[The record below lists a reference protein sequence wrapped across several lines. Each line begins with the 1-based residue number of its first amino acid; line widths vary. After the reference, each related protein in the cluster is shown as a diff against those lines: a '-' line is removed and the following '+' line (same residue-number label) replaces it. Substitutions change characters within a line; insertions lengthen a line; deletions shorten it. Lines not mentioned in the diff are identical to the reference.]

1 MIVAL
6 LMLIS
11 FLRELGKTRHHNLSK
26 RNGQQLPQA
35 SSTAGDE
42 PSQQR
47 DTTGTFSSS
56 LEDLQNTSASI
67 SETIYSSAT
76 SGTFKQHSSSI
87 CSDVTIPEDSRRL
100 SEDQVR
106 MPTRRYF
113 GSRNRSRYGSRGSL
127 PRRRRTTGRFVILY
141 RTIFKFNF
149 NFSLGCLKLSR
160 VSFTLTG
167 IVRQIRICAFF

>member
-1 MIVAL
+1 MIGKSGEEKIKSKNDFFAMIVAL

-11 FLRELGKTRHHNLSK
+11 FLRELRKTRHHLVK
-26 RNGQQLPQA
+26 RSCQQLPL
-35 SSTAGDE
+35 TDE
-42 PSQQR
+42 SQQR

-56 LEDLQNTSASI
+56 LEDLQNTSI

-87 CSDVTIPEDSRRL
+87 CSDVTIPEDSRRC
-100 SEDQVR
+100 SEDQAR

-127 PRRRRTTGRFVILY
+127 PRRRRTTGRFVNHLPTY
-141 RTIFKFNF
+141 CTKFKY
-149 NFSLGCLKLSR
+149 
-160 VSFTLTG
+160 V
-167 IVRQIRICAFF
+167 